1 MIKLFTTAIFINVI
15 CGVSQGSNQYLF
27 VIREVVVE
35 LFEKLSS
42 EKFFH
47 PNFLART
54 LGFKKS
60 SQCPHGET
68 FCDRLDDLKRVST
81 FNHTPV

>member
-1 MIKLFTTAIFINVI
+1 MYSANPSISFNVI
-15 CGVSQGSNQYLF
+15 CGVSQGLNQYLF
-27 VIREVVVE
+27 VLREVVVK

-47 PNFLART
+47 LNFLART
-54 LGFKKS
+54 YGFKKS

-68 FCDRLDDLKRVST
+68 FCDRLDDLNRVST